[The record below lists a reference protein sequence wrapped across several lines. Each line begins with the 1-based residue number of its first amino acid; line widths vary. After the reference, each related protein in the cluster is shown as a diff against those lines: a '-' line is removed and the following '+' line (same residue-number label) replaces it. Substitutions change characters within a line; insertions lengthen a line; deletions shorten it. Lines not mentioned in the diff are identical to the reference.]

1 MRAPGTKRG
10 GIRAARDDTIG
21 SDINDDAADASPRAP
36 DTVNPTHRRRLLAR
50 SFALLAALGAPWS
63 APRIALARPRRT
75 AAAAGPGHYDS
86 RRDVLRFI
94 DVLVESDGFSRAK
107 LVRAFREARYRAAI
121 VEAMDR
127 PLVTPPKW
135 YEYAPRFLDP
145 GRIGGGIEFW
155 RANETTLS
163 RAEDQFGVPA
173 EIVVAIL
180 GVETYWGRNTGSYR
194 VLDALSTLAFDYPR
208 RAAYFRGQLR
218 EFLLFVREQGL
229 SAQAPMGSF
238 AGAMGLPQFMPGNVR
253 HYALDYDG
261 DGRIDLWTC
270 AADSIGSVANY
281 LARHDWLRG
290 QPVWSRAIVAES
302 AWSGAMAR
310 LDGGI
315 SERRPLEAWN
325 AEGVGAER
333 MPVPMAPQPV
343 GLLMLEEDPA
353 AAAPGEASP
362 AGEPVSLWIAFPNF
376 YAITRYNRSRLYAAA
391 VTRLAEELRVAQ
403 DALPR

>member
-1 MRAPGTKRG
+1 M
-10 GIRAARDDTIG
+10 
-21 SDINDDAADASPRAP
+21 
-36 DTVNPTHRRRLLAR
+36 
-50 SFALLAALGAPWS
+50 LAALGGSWSLPRGAIARARDAGAP
-63 APRIALARPRRT
+63 
-75 AAAAGPGHYDS
+75 AGPGHYGG
-86 RRDVLRFI
+86 RPDVLRFV
-94 DVLVESDGFSRAK
+94 DELVAADGFSRAK
-107 LVRAFREARYRAAI
+107 LVRSFRDARFRASI

-127 PLVTPPKW
+127 PLVAPPKW
-135 YEYAPRFLDP
+135 YEYAPRFLNA
-145 GRIGGGIEFW
+145 GRLGSGIEFW
-155 RANETTLS
+155 RANEATLA
-163 RAEDQFGVPA
+163 RAEREFGVPA

-180 GVETYWGRNTGSYR
+180 GVETYWGRNTGGYR

-218 EFLLFVREQGL
+218 EFLLFAREQGL
-229 SAQAPMGSF
+229 PALAPLGSY

-261 DGRIDLWTC
+261 DGTIDLWNS

-290 QPVWSRAIVAES
+290 QPVWSRAVVDGA
-302 AWSGAMAR
+302 AAAGAMAR

-325 AEGVGAER
+325 ADGVGAER
-333 MPVPMAPQPV
+333 TPASMAPQPV

-353 AAAPGEASP
+353 ADDPGGQTL
-362 AGEPVSLWIAFPNF
+362 AGERVSLWIVFPNF

-391 VTRLAEELRVAQ
+391 VTKLAEELRVAQ